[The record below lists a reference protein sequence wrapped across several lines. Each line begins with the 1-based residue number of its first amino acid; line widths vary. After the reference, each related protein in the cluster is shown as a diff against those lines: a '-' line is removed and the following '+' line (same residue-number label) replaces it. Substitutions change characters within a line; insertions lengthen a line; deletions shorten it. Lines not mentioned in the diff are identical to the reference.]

1 MLQIQGKV
9 DKGKARATVYENST
23 HIQSRTCTKDEAKHD
38 EVTEEKY
45 IKKRQ
50 KLTIATEEL
59 DKRSRDQLA
68 TVDKTSVQKIKTVQ
82 RKPKVRIEDAKQT
95 ADRRGAMKN
104 ACKSERNK
112 EDMVEII
119 SKLLRQQ
126 TAPDV
131 DINIFSEDP
140 Y

>member
-1 MLQIQGKV
+1 M
-9 DKGKARATVYENST
+9 
-23 HIQSRTCTKDEAKHD
+23 
-38 EVTEEKY
+38 
-45 IKKRQ
+45 
-50 KLTIATEEL
+50 TIATEEL